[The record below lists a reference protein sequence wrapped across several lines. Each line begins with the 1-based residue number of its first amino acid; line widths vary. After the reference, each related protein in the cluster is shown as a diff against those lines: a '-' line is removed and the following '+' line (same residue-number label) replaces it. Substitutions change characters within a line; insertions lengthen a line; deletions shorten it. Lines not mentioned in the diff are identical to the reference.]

1 VFQQRQLDNL
11 NLSGALADLFQMPE
25 TLARMARAAR
35 DMGIPDAGERV
46 VAELLTLAKTGRGR
60 R

>member
-1 VFQQRQLDNL
+1 V
-11 NLSGALADLFQMPE
+11 GDLFQMPE

-46 VAELLTLAKTGRGR
+46 VSELMTLAAKKG
-60 R
+60 